1 MHTFL
6 FADLDDPS
14 LFVFPS
20 STANE
25 GESITLSCAVVGTE
39 PITYSWYKDNEK
51 LIGEDR
57 NVYVLNKVS
66 RVGEGVYKCIVTNNM
81 GKKSTSEEIIIVNC
95 KFSCFR

>member
-25 GESITLSCAVVGTE
+25 GESITLSCA
-39 PITYSWYKDNEK
+39 WYKDNEK

-57 NVYVLNKVS
+57 NVYALNKVS

-81 GKKSTSEEIIIVNC
+81 GKKSTSEDIIKVNC
-95 KFSCFR
+95 KFFCFR

>member
-1 MHTFL
+1 MYTFS
-6 FADLDDPS
+6 FVDLDDPL
-14 LFVFPS
+14 LFVFP

-25 GESITLSCAVVGTE
+25 GESITFSCRVIGTE

-66 RVGEGVYKCIVTNNM
+66 RAGEGVYKCIATNNM
-81 GKKSTSEEIIIVNC
+81 GKKSIPGKIIKVSC
-95 KFSCFR
+95 KFFCFR